1 MSYKYI
7 TETLIYLRDNEQRK
21 LFVTKQCEGCK
32 FMPKIHKSTF
42 GGRAPLGSA
51 VGAYAPPGPLA
62 AIEGAAS
69 KGDKR

>member
-1 MSYKYI
+1 MSYKHI

-21 LFVTKQCEGCK
+21 LFVTEQCEGCK

-51 VGAYAPPGPLA
+51 VGA
-62 AIEGAAS
+62 
-69 KGDKR
+69 